1 MGFQLSSLTESNL
14 PSEPL
19 SMNKHSKV
27 FCFLSDQHATIPAL
41 ISSLSSHSGLPCHL
55 HVHHS
60 RSALL
65 PHCTGAEVHSSAP
78 STGLYL
84 PFILLQCSLTEFPSQ
99 GNSCQLHYT
108 IYPFLV
114 NQNDQVRWYTPAIV
128 ALNTADRSTRR
139 RPASVTQ

>member
-65 PHCTGAEVHSSAP
+65 PHCTGAEVHSSVS

-99 GNSCQLHYT
+99 GNRVANYT
-108 IYPFLV
+108 TLYILSLSTKMKGCAKPG
-114 NQNDQVRWYTPAIV
+114 AIV
-128 ALNTADRSTRR
+128 YTSNSST
-139 RPASVTQ
+139 